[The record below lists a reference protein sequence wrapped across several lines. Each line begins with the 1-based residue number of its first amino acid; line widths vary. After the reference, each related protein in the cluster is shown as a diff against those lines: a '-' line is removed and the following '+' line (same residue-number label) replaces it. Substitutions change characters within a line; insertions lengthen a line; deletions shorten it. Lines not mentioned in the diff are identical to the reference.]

1 MIAMEVGV
9 QVELETRGVLV
20 AVGTVFSV
28 TPSAL
33 CHFTRVGEDRVIVQ
47 VDRSI
52 IPESPL
58 PYPNDG
64 ANNVGEAVQGFILWD
79 KKHCKVLRE
88 NGSGAM
94 RRKDKATNSACTPP
108 QALEIDPDCM
118 DGSSDEGTDSD
129 EREVD
134 IGGQEVPVELLMY
147 KNREENAGIVITTLI
162 PNTDPSFVQAQL
174 PNYTADEPH
183 LCSWPIRLL
192 KPEENGWIL
201 GDLYSAYDDAD
212 FGRESAQVTT
222 GHQKRHY
229 HSTKKKLLSTEEKTL
244 KKMQKKGTAKLTDES
259 IRQAIAKG
267 CSCTQKCWK
276 NWSIEEIREERGD
289 IFGVQHD
296 MKLDLLFAKIDASK
310 QRKDGMV
317 LFKDGRFVCQRAFY
331 NFHGIARSTFYSYK
345 SGSEARAKQ
354 GFHGNTGTLKPRD
367 KTPCLLCN
375 EDFVGGDE

>member
-1 MIAMEVGV
+1 MIAMEVGD
-9 QVELETRGVLV
+9 QVELETIGVLMAV
-20 AVGTVFSV
+20 ATIFSV

-33 CHFTRVGEDRVIVQ
+33 CHFTPVGEDRVILQ

-79 KKHCKVLRE
+79 KKHCKVIGE
-88 NGSGAM
+88 NGSDSM
-94 RRKDKATNSACTPP
+94 RRKDKATDSASATP
-108 QALEIDPDCM
+108 QAMEIDPDCM

-147 KNREENAGIVITTLI
+147 KNRKSWKGKKVIVLATGDGKVDLAVGKIVYPDTTMCINGKAVGEENVGIVITTLI

-192 KPEENGWIL
+192 KLEENGWIL

-212 FGRESAQVTT
+212 FGRDSAHVTT
-222 GHQKRHY
+222 SHQKRHY
-229 HSTKKKLLSTEEKTL
+229 HSTKRKLLSTEEKTL
-244 KKMQKKGTAKLTDES
+244 KKMQKKGAAKLTDES
-259 IRQAIAKG
+259 IRQAIAEG
-267 CSCTQKCWK
+267 CSCPQQCWK

-289 IFGVQHD
+289 IFGVKHD
-296 MKLDLLFAKIDASK
+296 RKLDLLFAKIDASK

-317 LFKDGRFVCQRAFY
+317 LFKDGQ
-331 NFHGIARSTFYSYK
+331 HI
-345 SGSEARAKQ
+345 
-354 GFHGNTGTLKPRD
+354 
-367 KTPCLLCN
+367 KTP
-375 EDFVGGDE
+375 